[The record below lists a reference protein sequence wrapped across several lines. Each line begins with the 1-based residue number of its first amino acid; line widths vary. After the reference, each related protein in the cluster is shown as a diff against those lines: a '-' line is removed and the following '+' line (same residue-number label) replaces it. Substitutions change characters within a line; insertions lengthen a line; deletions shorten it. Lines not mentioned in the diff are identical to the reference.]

1 MLDDG
6 MNELEAVQAKF
17 AKFDEEKQVRD
28 RSKQERRALREATR
42 DALRF
47 SEQRGRDL
55 RFGRPTRPLTAEEEE
70 LVAGA
75 PTLRARLKASKAAE
89 KAHFQARAGTN
100 PGPGPGS
107 GPGPGPKP
115 DPNH

>member
-6 MNELEAVQAKF
+6 MNDLEAVQAKF

-70 LVAGA
+70 LIAGA

-89 KAHFQARAGTN
+89 KAHFQARGGTN
-100 PGPGPGS
+100 PGPGPG
-107 GPGPGPKP
+107 PGPEPGPNP